1 MFAKD
6 SRVLNVFEWI
16 SYEVEAFNISLIK
29 MNFDTKVEFC
39 ALLIALLQHFVSSTA
54 DNEFNMQ
61 KCPEFNPQNELDIEL
76 VRKLFP
82 HN

>member
-1 MFAKD
+1 MFVKD

-16 SYEVEAFNISLIK
+16 SCPIEAFNNLLIK

-39 ALLIALLQHFVSSTA
+39 ALLIAVLQHFVASTE

-76 VRKLFP
+76 VRKLFT
-82 HN
+82 